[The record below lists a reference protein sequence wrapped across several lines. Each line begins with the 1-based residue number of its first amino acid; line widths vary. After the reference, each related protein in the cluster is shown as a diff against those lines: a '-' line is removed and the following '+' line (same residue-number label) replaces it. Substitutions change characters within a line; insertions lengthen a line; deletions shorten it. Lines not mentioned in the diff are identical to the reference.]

1 MDELDATVTSWLGL
15 PYPPTP
21 VMHMRVPLMGTL
33 GYLTGLALLL
43 AWRRKAVIP
52 SDGDP
57 NGTVVWS
64 PGAGTL
70 VPVSVQP
77 IFKMVQV
84 VHNIGLSL
92 FSLACFLGTLHACLT
107 EEWVSPASVGGLYGG
122 ICVEDGSSDA
132 VGDNLRRWFW
142 WYQLSKYWE
151 FIDTFFLVVTGKDV
165 SLLHVYHHAVV
176 TLTSW
181 TWVRGDLR

>member
-1 MDELDATVTSWLGL
+1 MNMDELDATVTSWLGL

-92 FSLACFLGTLHACLT
+92 FSLASRI
-107 EEWVSPASVGGLYGG
+107 VSRSCRGFESLSLSAAST
-122 ICVEDGSSDA
+122 SF
-132 VGDNLRRWFW
+132 R
-142 WYQLSKYWE
+142 LSA
-151 FIDTFFLVVTGKDV
+151 TTR
-165 SLLHVYHHAVV
+165 LL
-176 TLTSW
+176 LESI
-181 TWVRGDLR
+181 